1 MKKLIAILLA
11 AAMLLSLTACSSSG
25 TQTGTETAARPAEES
40 KGFAPALDTQAE
52 LSLNVVGSYGNFE
65 ALEQVIQDFQVY
77 YPNVT
82 ITYEQISDFDAGFPT
97 RCAGGDNLDLFFI
110 TAANYDRLYNGAIT
124 EYAVDLNTI
133 GGMDLSAVDEAALAA
148 GQQNGTQLLL
158 PVFYQTSGLI
168 VNETLL
174 AKYGLSVPT
183 TVDEL
188 ASVCDALLE
197 KGITPLYGVPVM
209 QARLF
214 LASAVSSIVNA
225 DNSAELCAALEQG
238 TLDTALLEFACDTWR
253 EWTEKGYFNPEAET
267 LKDSYNA
274 AILRF
279 FEGDVPF
286 LIGTSD
292 TISGCKKREAKSE
305 TFTASPFDYSYIVP
319 AMGQNDS
326 SVLLNA
332 NSFFGAYKGSEHLD
346 YAEEFIRFLATREE
360 LVTMAT
366 VKGMPAVVANA
377 GDSRFT
383 RLEALPDEQKRCTS
397 RLPFNTNVF
406 SCLSGAMVDVASPD
420 AAAISALFTEKMA
433 N

>member
-1 MKKLIAILLA
+1 MKKLLAILLA
-11 AAMLLSLTACSSSG
+11 VAMLLTLTACSTD
-25 TQTGTETAARPAEES
+25 TQTGDQTAAQPAEES
-40 KGFAPALDTQAE
+40 KGFTPALDTQAE

-82 ITYEQISDFDAGFPT
+82 VTYEQISDFDSAFPM
-97 RCAGGDNLDLFFI
+97 RCAGGDNLDLFFT
-110 TAANYDRLYNGAIT
+110 TATNYDRLYNGAIT
-124 EYAVDLNTI
+124 GYAVDLSTI
-133 GGMDLSAVDEAALAA
+133 GGMDLSAVDEDALLA
-148 GQQNGTQLLL
+148 GQQNGKQLLL
-158 PVFYQTSGLI
+158 PVFYQTNGLI

-174 AKYGLSVPT
+174 AKYGLTVPT
-183 TVDEL
+183 TIDEL

-209 QARLF
+209 QGRLF
-214 LASAVSSIVNA
+214 LASVVSTIVNA
-225 DNSAELCAALEQG
+225 DNSAGLCAALEQG
-238 TLDTALLEFACDTWR
+238 TLDTALLETACDTWR

-305 TFTASPFDYSYIVP
+305 AFTAAPFDYSYIVP
-319 AMGQNDS
+319 AMGQDDP
-326 SVLLNA
+326 SVLLIA
-332 NSFFGAYKGSEHLD
+332 NSFFGVYKGSEHVD
-346 YAEEFIRFLATREE
+346 YAGEFIRFLATREE
-360 LVTMAT
+360 LVTMAA

-383 RLEALPDEQKRCTS
+383 RLEALPDTQKRYTS
-397 RLPFNTNVF
+397 RLPFSINAF

-420 AAAISALFTEKMA
+420 AAAIAALFTEKMA
-433 N
+433 E